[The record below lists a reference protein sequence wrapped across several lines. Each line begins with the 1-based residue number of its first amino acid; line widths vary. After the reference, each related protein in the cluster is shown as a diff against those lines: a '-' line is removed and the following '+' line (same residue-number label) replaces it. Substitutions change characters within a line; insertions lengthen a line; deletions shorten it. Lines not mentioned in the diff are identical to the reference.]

1 MTATPRPEQARSRR
15 ISTLVPEGD
24 CGRIAINVMRL
35 LLAEDSERLRQTLAT
50 AFRRSGYALDETGNG
65 TDALWMAK
73 EGTYDAII
81 LDIMLPGMDGLA
93 VLDDLR
99 KSEVATP
106 VLLLTARDSVPDR
119 VLGLQTGADDYL
131 PKPFAL
137 EELLA
142 RVQAL
147 CRRNYGKRSSTL
159 TVGDLI
165 LDTNTRTARR
175 GDASLDLTA
184 REYALLEYLALRA
197 GEVVSRTEIEAHIY
211 DELVSPLSNVVDS
224 AICTLRGK
232 LAVSPDSAPL
242 IHTRRGQGYLL
253 GAP

>member
-1 MTATPRPEQARSRR
+1 MTAPGPREQARSLR
-15 ISTLVPEGD
+15 ISTLVPESD
-24 CGRIAINVMRL
+24 CGRIAVNIMRL
-35 LLAEDSERLRQTLAT
+35 LLAEDSERLRQTLAI
-50 AFRRSGYALDETGNG
+50 AFRRSGYALDETANGN
-65 TDALWMAK
+65 DALWMAK
-73 EGTYDAII
+73 EGTYDAVI
-81 LDIMLPGMDGLA
+81 LDIMLPGLDGLA
-93 VLDDLR
+93 VLSDLR
-99 KSEVATP
+99 KSGIATP

-119 VLGLQTGADDYL
+119 VLGLQAGADDYL

-142 RVQAL
+142 RVQVL

-159 TVGDLI
+159 MTGDLVI
-165 LDTNTRTARR
+165 DTNARTARR
-175 GDASLDLTA
+175 GDVFLDLTA

-197 GEVVSRTEIEAHIY
+197 GEVVTRTEIEAHIY

-232 LAVSPDSAPL
+232 LAVNANSAPL

-253 GAP
+253 GTP

>member
-1 MTATPRPEQARSRR
+1 MIAPGPEEQARSRR
-15 ISTLVPEGD
+15 ISTLVPETD
-24 CGRIAINVMRL
+24 CGRIAVNVMRL

-50 AFRRSGYALDETGNG
+50 AFRRSGYVLDETGNG

-73 EGTYDAII
+73 EGSYDAII

-99 KSEVATP
+99 RSGVATP
-106 VLLLTARDSVPDR
+106 VLLLTARESVADR

-142 RVQAL
+142 RVQVL

-159 TVGDLI
+159 VVGDLT
-165 LDTNTRTARR
+165 LDTNARTARR
-175 GDASLDLTA
+175 AEIPLDLTA
-184 REYALLEYLALRA
+184 REYALLEYLALRS

-232 LAVSPDSAPL
+232 LAVSADSAPL

>member
-1 MTATPRPEQARSRR
+1 
-15 ISTLVPEGD
+15 
-24 CGRIAINVMRL
+24 MRL

-65 TDALWMAK
+65 SDALWMAK
-73 EGTYDAII
+73 EGTYDTII
-81 LDIMLPGMDGLA
+81 LDIMLPGLDGLSI
-93 VLDDLR
+93 LSDLR
-99 KSEVATP
+99 TNEIATP

-119 VLGLQTGADDYL
+119 VLGLQSGADDYL

-142 RVQAL
+142 RVQVL

-159 TVGDLI
+159 SVTDLVV
-165 LDTNTRTARR
+165 DTIARTAKRA
-175 GDASLDLTA
+175 GTPLDLTP
-184 REYALLEYLALRA
+184 RDYALLEYLALRV
-197 GEVVSRTEIEAHIY
+197 GEVVTRTEIEAHIY

-232 LAVSPDSAPL
+232 LSITPDSAAL

-253 GAP
+253 GLS